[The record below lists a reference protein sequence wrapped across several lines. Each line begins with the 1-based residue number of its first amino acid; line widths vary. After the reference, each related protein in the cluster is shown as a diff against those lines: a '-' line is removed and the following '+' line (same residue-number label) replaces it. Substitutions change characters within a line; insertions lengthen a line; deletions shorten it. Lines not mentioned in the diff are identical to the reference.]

1 MSRAVWVGLAALL
14 LFAAGA
20 GGTVAYLHSTDPVRR
35 ADRLADAGNMRGAQV
50 ELRNAL
56 RKDPDSADLHLRMA
70 RVQLKLA
77 DPVAAEREFRLA
89 ISRGGS
95 LGGILP
101 ELGEAML
108 AQGENK
114 PLLAVVP
121 PRGATPDATARN
133 LLVRAIAQIA
143 LKDLAAAD
151 ATLSDARRTV
161 PEAIQTLLIA
171 SRLAAARDDVA
182 GAEAASDA
190 VLAREPTQIDALL
203 MKGQLLAAK
212 GDRAGATEMAARAV
226 ASSPYSAMSRVG
238 YAGLLMDKGEDT
250 KALAQVEEVLVNQP
264 RFLDA
269 IYLRGVLLARA
280 GKLEEAAIEL
290 GKLDFASQRLPQA
303 LFAQANIAARLNRMQ
318 TAAEFARRY
327 HTLVP
332 DDHAGVLVL
341 ARAELAI
348 DHAEEARTLLVPAV
362 AAGRNDPETLDLL
375 GRAYAATGDGVAA
388 AAAFGR
394 AVQDAPDNA
403 GFLGDLGMAQMQ
415 LGSASTAASTLSKA
429 LSITPELLPA
439 NEALVAA
446 FLELNQPDQ
455 AGAALERLRKAGGS
469 PETVA
474 ILGAMVKVR
483 RLDLEGAEAALL
495 EAVRLYPAS
504 ANARL
509 NLARVYAAQGRR
521 VQAVTLLHDVLAK
534 DPGNLPVLKTYLQI
548 LALNQEL
555 APAIQALEAARS
567 IRPDNPALAASLGDA
582 LVASGKAGQA
592 TVMLR
597 SARGKAPKS
606 VPLLSAL
613 ARAEGAAKDED
624 AEETWREVARL
635 APGNRA
641 AVSELLDARLRRND
655 PAGARAVLRDAIGA
669 VPGDLGLMTTA
680 VAVEARLSGP
690 DAALKLVDVLRQ
702 QPQAAPWSAVLKGD
716 LLLRLGRV
724 PDAVQAYAAEPLA
737 ASFAPLG
744 VRLGSAYVRAGN
756 MAGAAEALRVTLERT
771 PDSVDAAQMLAQL
784 DIAGGRLPEAQR
796 RLEGLLAVAPEN
808 ALALNNLA
816 WVYAERG
823 DPRARPTAQ
832 RAYLR
837 SPTPNAADTLGWI
850 MVKGGDAKAAL
861 LLLRQSNEKQ
871 PGQPGVQ
878 YHLAVA
884 LRDAG
889 QVEDAAKLLQSL
901 VRGQQAFGEKE
912 DARKLLASM
921 AR

>member
-1 MSRAVWVGLAALL
+1 MSRTLWIGLAALV
-14 LFAAGA
+14 LFTCGA

-35 ADRLADAGNMRGAQV
+35 ADRLSEAGNMRGAQV

-77 DPVAAEREFRLA
+77 DPVAAEREFRIT
-89 ISRGGS
+89 ISRGGN
-95 LGGILP
+95 LGDILP

-121 PRGATPDATARN
+121 PRGATADVTARN
-133 LLVRAIAQIA
+133 LLVRAIAQIG
-143 LKDLAAAD
+143 LKDTAAAE
-151 ATLSDARRTV
+151 ATLADARRTV
-161 PEAIQTLLIA
+161 PGSIQTLLIA
-171 SRLAAARDDVA
+171 SRLAVVQGDVA
-182 GAEAASDA
+182 GAEAAADA
-190 VLAREPTQIDALL
+190 VLTREPAQIDALL
-203 MKGQLLAAK
+203 LKGQLLAAK

-238 YAGLLMDKGEDT
+238 YAGLLMDKGEDA
-250 KALAQVEEVLVNQP
+250 KALAQVDEVLVNQP

-269 IYLRGVLLARA
+269 VYLRGVLLARA
-280 GKLEEAAIEL
+280 GKLEEAAAEL
-290 GKLDFASQRLPQA
+290 TKLDFASQRLPQA

-348 DHAEEARTLLVPAV
+348 DHAEVARTLLVPAV

-375 GRAYAATGDGVAA
+375 GRTYAATGDGVAA

-394 AVQDAPDNA
+394 AVEDAPDNA

-415 LGSASTAASTLSKA
+415 LGSAGVAAETLSKA
-429 LSITPELLPA
+429 LSLTPDLLTA

-455 AGAALERLRKAGGS
+455 AEKTLDRLRKAGGDA
-469 PETVA
+469 ETAA

-483 RLDLEGAEAALL
+483 RLDLDGAEAALL
-495 EAVRLYPAS
+495 EVVRAYPAS
-504 ANARL
+504 TNARL

-521 VQAVTLLHDVLAK
+521 ALTVTMLHDILVK
-534 DPGNLPVLKTYLQI
+534 DPGNLPVLKTYLQV

-555 APAIQALEAARS
+555 TPAIQALEAARLV
-567 IRPDNPALAASLGDA
+567 RPDNPALAASLGDA
-582 LVASGKAGQA
+582 LVASGKPEQA
-592 TVMLR
+592 SSMLR
-597 SARGKAPKS
+597 ATRGKAPKS
-606 VPLLSAL
+606 IPLLSAL

-624 AEETWREVARL
+624 AEVTWREVVRL
-635 APGNRA
+635 APGDRA

-655 PAGARAVLRDAIGA
+655 PAGARAVLKEALVA

-680 VAVEARLSGP
+680 VAVEMRLSGP
-690 DAALKLVDVLRQ
+690 DAALKLVETLRQ
-702 QPQAAPWSAVLKGD
+702 QPEATPWSSVLKGD

-724 PDAVQAYAAEPLA
+724 PDAVQAYAAEPLWP
-737 ASFAPLG
+737 SFAPLG
-744 VRLGSAYVRAGN
+744 VRLGTAYMRSGN
-756 MAGAAEALRVTLERT
+756 VTGAAQALRATLEQT
-771 PDSVDAAQMLAQL
+771 PSNVDAAQMLAQL
-784 DIAGGRLPEAQR
+784 EIAGGRLLDAQA
-796 RLEGLLAVAPEN
+796 RLEGLLAVSPED

-823 DPRARPTAQ
+823 DTRARGVAQ

-837 SPTPNAADTLGWI
+837 SPSPNAADTLGWI
-850 MVKGGDAKAAL
+850 MVKDGDAKAAVA
-861 LLLRQSNEKQ
+861 LLRQSSEKR

-889 QVEDAAKLLQSL
+889 QAEEARTLLEPL
-901 VRGQQAFGEKE
+901 VRGAQAFAEKD
-912 DARKLLASM
+912 DARKLLTSM